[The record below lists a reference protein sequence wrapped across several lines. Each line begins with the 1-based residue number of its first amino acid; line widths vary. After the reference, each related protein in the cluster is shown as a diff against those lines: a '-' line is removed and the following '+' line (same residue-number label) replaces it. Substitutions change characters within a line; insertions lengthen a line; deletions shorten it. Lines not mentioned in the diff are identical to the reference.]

1 MTMDIR
7 RVIYA
12 LVITLVGALSLPA
25 SAAVSSDSVWSA
37 RSVTPEH
44 RRAFDYYYL
53 QALALKEQGAHDA
66 ALEMFEHCLS
76 LDASSPSVLFELS
89 TYYMF
94 LGRKNEALQM
104 MQRAVKEEP
113 SNFWYRQILATAYED
128 NGRRS
133 DAISVY
139 ESMAADFPANTEMYL
154 ILAGY
159 YSEEGMYSE
168 ALSSLEAYERKEGKS
183 EHISMQKYNVC
194 LMMEDSL
201 RAIEEA
207 GKLAADYPDDL
218 RYRVLLGD
226 VYMHNG
232 NFAGALEIYEKVLAA
247 EPGNVN
253 GQLAMVNL
261 YKMSGN
267 DSLFRAGLDTLLM
280 NPRVSPAARSEL
292 MAKALPEIARDE
304 ADSIYTDN
312 LFQRLIELP
321 GNQLPVIVL
330 YVQYLNI
337 VKAGEEKIAPLL
349 NTILQIEPE
358 NKMAQL
364 QLLSYAIKHE
374 NYDEIIS
381 RADTAI
387 LYNPEML
394 QLYYYRGLASYLKK
408 EPAKAAEVFRQGLR
422 NRAEDTED
430 KLVSELF
437 TLLGDTE
444 HELGN
449 QVATLEAYDSALV
462 YNPRNIQVLNNYA
475 YYLAQADS
483 ALDRAEEMSL
493 ITIKE
498 EPESAI
504 YIDTYMWVLFKQ
516 KRYEEAKAYAEKLM
530 SADEEMNAVEYS
542 HCGDIFYHCG
552 DVERALDCW
561 TEAQMRGDDSK
572 ILKRKIKKK
581 RYIPDA
587 KDKK

>member
-1 MTMDIR
+1 MGKYRAIILLFLLFM
-7 RVIYA
+7 
-12 LVITLVGALSLPA
+12 VGISSVPAASICPQAVTTAQSDDSLS
-25 SAAVSSDSVWSA
+25 
-37 RSVTPEH
+37 RQ
-44 RRAFDYYYL
+44 RAFDYFYL
-53 QALALKEQGAHDA
+53 QALSLKEQEAHDA
-66 ALEMFEHCLS
+66 ALEMFEHCLA
-76 LDASSPSVLFELS
+76 LNPSSPAVIFELS
-89 TYYMF
+89 NYYMF
-94 LGRKNEALQM
+94 LGKKNEALGL
-104 MQRAVKEEP
+104 MQQAVKMEP
-113 SNFWYRQILATAYED
+113 GNFWYRQILASAYED
-128 NGRRS
+128 NGRRD
-133 DAISVY
+133 DAIAVY
-139 ESMAADFPANTEMYL
+139 ESMAADFPTNTEMYL
-154 ILAGY
+154 VLAGY
-159 YSEEGMYSE
+159 YSEESLYDK
-168 ALSSLEAYERKEGKS
+168 ALAALENYERKEGKS
-183 EHISMQKYNVC
+183 EQISMQKYNIC
-194 LMMEDSL
+194 LMMDDSL
-201 RAIEEA
+201 RAVEEA
-207 GKLAADYPDDL
+207 GKLAADYPDDH

-232 NFAGALEIYEKVLAA
+232 NFAGAQEIYEEVLKA

-261 YKMSGN
+261 YRMSGN
-267 DSLFRAGLDTLLM
+267 DSLFRASLDTLLM
-280 NPRVSPAARSEL
+280 NPGVSPAARSEL

-304 ADSIYTDN
+304 ADSIYVGD

-321 GNQLPVIVL
+321 GNQLPTMVL
-330 YVQYLNI
+330 YAQYLSI
-337 VKAGEEKIAPLL
+337 VNAGEEQIAPLL
-349 NTILQIEPE
+349 NRILQIEPE

-374 NYDEIIS
+374 NYDEIIA

-408 EPAKAAEVFRQGLR
+408 EPAQAAEIFRQGLR
-422 NRAEDTED
+422 NRAEDTDD

-449 QVATLEAYDSALV
+449 QTATLEAYDSALV

-504 YIDTYMWVLFKQ
+504 YIETYMWVLFKQ

-530 SADEEMNAVEYS
+530 STDEDMNAVEYS

-552 DVERALDCW
+552 DIERAMDCW

-572 ILKRKIKKK
+572 ILKRKIKKQ

-587 KDKK
+587 KNKK